1 MLLVVQLLSSVQ
13 LLAAPWTAAHQAS
26 LSLSTFQSLLK
37 VVSVESVMPCN
48 HPILL
53 SFPSQ
58 KAPLSLLEPRE
69 EQADLVRT
77 DLGRQDIFT
86 CSLEIGRELDIRA
99 FPILIG
105 VGEGFESKLQFCHL
119 LCDLW

>member
-1 MLLVVQLLSSVQ
+1 MQPSR
-13 LLAAPWTAAHQAS
+13 P
-26 LSLSTFQSLLK
+26 
-37 VVSVESVMPCN
+37 
-48 HPILL
+48 L

-119 LCDLW
+119 LCDLWQGHNYPHASFLPFVKDPPSRAVLRVKQKCISTWPGNCSLDRW